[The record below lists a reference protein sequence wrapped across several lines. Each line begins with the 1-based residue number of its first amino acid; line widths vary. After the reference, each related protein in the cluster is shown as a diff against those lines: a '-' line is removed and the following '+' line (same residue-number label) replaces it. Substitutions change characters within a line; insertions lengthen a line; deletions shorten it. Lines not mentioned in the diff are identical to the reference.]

1 MLLQLSAVGLAL
13 FPRPPP
19 TDRGVEPR
27 RHQSIW
33 RRDTGR
39 GRPRPGSP
47 AVWPS
52 HPAHRQGC
60 VHSELVAG
68 RGKVAARVRVGAQ
81 EGARGAP
88 PEALRCHLV
97 DNSLAAALRHLPTGA
112 SNVWRSIESGRG
124 YGEAEQHA
132 RCHEFM
138 QLSRFAALALLC
150 SWILEQLRAQILRG
164 RTSAGGQCE
173 VQGDLRPCVDSCS
186 LRVSGYKSG
195 GGVAG
200 AAGKH
205 LVRSCVKPGIAERI
219 VLRRLHA
226 ILRGQNF

>member
-13 FPRPPP
+13 PPRPPP
-19 TDRGVEPR
+19 TGESNPAATSRSGGGTPVAGVLLALQPF
-27 RHQSIW
+27 
-33 RRDTGR
+33 G
-39 GRPRPGSP
+39 P
-47 AVWPS
+47 ATLRTDS
-52 HPAHRQGC
+52 A

-81 EGARGAP
+81 EGVRGAP

-124 YGEAEQHA
+124 DGEAEQHA

-173 VQGDLRPCVDSCS
+173 VQGDLQPCVDSCS
-186 LRVSGYKSG
+186 LRVSGYESG

-205 LVRSCVKPGIAERI
+205 LVRSCMKPGSTERI

>member
-19 TDRGVEPR
+19 TGESNPAATSRSGGGTPVAGVLLALQPF
-27 RHQSIW
+27 
-33 RRDTGR
+33 G
-39 GRPRPGSP
+39 P
-47 AVWPS
+47 ATLRTDS
-52 HPAHRQGC
+52 A

-68 RGKVAARVRVGAQ
+68 RGKMAARVRVGAQ
-81 EGARGAP
+81 EGVRGAP
-88 PEALRCHLV
+88 PEALRRHLV
-97 DNSLAAALRHLPTGA
+97 DNSLAAALRHLPTGVGK
-112 SNVWRSIESGRG
+112 NWRPIESGRG
-124 YGEAEQHA
+124 DGEAERLA

-150 SWILEQLRAQILRG
+150 SWILKQLRTQVCGG
-164 RTSAGGQCE
+164 RTLAGGQCE

-186 LRVSGYKSG
+186 LHVSGYESG

-205 LVRSCVKPGIAERI
+205 LVRSCVKPGSAERI